1 MTESFGINTTFSHY
15 HVLSRLGAGG
25 MGEVYMAEDTRL
37 HRKVAV
43 KVLPADRASN
53 RDRMR
58 CFE

>member
-1 MTESFGINTTFSHY
+1 
-15 HVLSRLGAGG
+15 
-25 MGEVYMAEDTRL
+25 MGEVYMAEDTPL

-58 CFE
+58 CFEQEKTAAVVLHHQHRAHL